1 MNIQP
6 SNQRGNITILALA
19 ALVVIL
25 LGVIG
30 WKILNKEDEKSSQTT
45 TTVQTGDQDTEQT
58 DQEDT
63 LPVGGSKLQ
72 INARNTQRKNDA
84 AHAAGSVAE
93 YISNNSGQM
102 PTGFADGE
110 LYGGYDGYAAPVT
123 LGHYKTLTVQTGDQP
138 ALTEDSLAIVTGA
151 TCGPEGEAVSSA
163 SSRNYI
169 IQYMLEET
177 GRTFKPA
184 CLDA

>member
-1 MNIQP
+1 MNIQ
-6 SNQRGNITILALA
+6 STNQRGNITILTLA

-30 WKILNKEDEKSSQTT
+30 WKIVNKEDEKSSGSTD
-45 TTVQTGDQDTEQT
+45 TVQTDDQNT
-58 DQEDT
+58 DQADQEEA

-84 AHAAGSVAE
+84 NQAASSVAE
-93 YISNNSGQM
+93 YVSNNNGHM
-102 PTGFADGE
+102 PTDFVDGE
-110 LYGGYDGYAAPVT
+110 LYGSYEDYGAPVT
-123 LGHYKTLTVQTGDQP
+123 LGYYQTLTVQTSDQP
-138 ALTEDSLAIVTGA
+138 ALTEDGLIVVTGA
-151 TCGPEGEAVSSA
+151 TCGPGGEAVSST
-163 SSRNYI
+163 SSRDYV
-169 IQYMLEET
+169 IQFMLEET